1 MIFENRIEAG
11 KLLSKKLTKY
21 KNKKNTI
28 VIGLPRGGV
37 ITANQI
43 SKELNLPLD
52 IIVTRKIGALHNPE
66 LAIGAV
72 TQDGQII
79 IDEKIVEMI
88 KSKET
93 FNVADKKHINQIAKK
108 EKIEAERRLKL
119 YRGKRE
125 PLNLINQ
132 TIILT
137 DDGIATG
144 NTIKAAIK
152 YAKKIGVKKI
162 ILAIPIAPKEKIRSF
177 KKEVDEIICLEQPLE
192 FYGIGQFYKNFE
204 QITDEQVI
212 NLMKEK
218 NEN

>member
-21 KNKKNTI
+21 KNKKNTT
-28 VIGLPRGGV
+28 VIGLPRGGI

-52 IIVTRKIGALHNPE
+52 IIVTRKIGAPHNPE

-79 IDEKIVEMI
+79 IDKDIVELI
-88 KSKET
+88 K
-93 FNVADKKHINQIAKK
+93 ADEKHINQIAKK